1 MTAIASQNPLIVQ
14 QLVQVDNSEN
24 IKLCIIGPLWV
35 VSTGELWIPITK
47 DQWCK
52 KHFMAA

>member
-1 MTAIASQNPLIVQ
+1 MTAIASQNPLVVQ

-47 DQWCK
+47 DQ
-52 KHFMAA
+52 